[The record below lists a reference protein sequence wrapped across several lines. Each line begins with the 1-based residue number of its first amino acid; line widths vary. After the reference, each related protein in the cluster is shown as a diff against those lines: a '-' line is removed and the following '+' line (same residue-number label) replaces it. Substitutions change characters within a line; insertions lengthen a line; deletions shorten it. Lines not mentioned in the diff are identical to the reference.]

1 MQVLELTKPLAGLTL
16 IQKINVYTC
25 LAASSEV
32 LFSSIASFITFAN
45 VVSSSLS
52 PYDERHKK

>member
-1 MQVLELTKPLAGLTL
+1 M
-16 IQKINVYTC
+16 YTC

-45 VVSSSLS
+45 AVSSSLS